1 MRQLFGAVLVLL
13 LFLYSEKVDQA
24 LVTPKFGCEVEEP
37 FRVAVNG
44 FV

>member
-1 MRQLFGAVLVLL
+1 MRQLFCAVLVLL

-24 LVTPKFGCEVEEP
+24 LVTPKLGGEVEEA
-37 FRVAVNG
+37 FHVAVNG

>member
-13 LFLYSEKVDQA
+13 LFLYSEKVDQT
-24 LVTPKFGCEVEEP
+24 LVTPKFGCEVEEA
-37 FRVAVNG
+37 FRVAVYG

>member
-13 LFLYSEKVDQA
+13 LFLYSEEVDQT
-24 LVTPKFGCEVEEP
+24 LVTPKLGSEVEEP
-37 FRVAVNG
+37 FRIAVYG

>member
-13 LFLYSEKVDQA
+13 LFLYSEEVDQT
-24 LVTPKFGCEVEEP
+24 LVTPKFSGEVEEP
-37 FRVAVNG
+37 FRVAAYG

>member
-1 MRQLFGAVLVLL
+1 MRQLFDAVLVLL

-24 LVTPKFGCEVEEP
+24 LVTPKFSGEVEEA

>member
-13 LFLYSEKVDQA
+13 LFLYSEEVDQA
-24 LVTPKFGCEVEEP
+24 LITPKLSGEVEEA
-37 FRVAVNG
+37 FGIAVYG